1 MKLEEKRKFIEE
13 QLRRTDLTE
22 EQRSFWVR
30 SARSAG
36 EKPMAVKRSGYRGC
50 RGSLVAIP
58 LLVLLG
64 VVLFSTSPLCQLL
77 GFAGFVVVIAV
88 FLRFD

>member
-36 EKPMAVKRSGYRGC
+36 EKPMAVKRSGC